1 MRAHEGAQGKCVII
15 SVIEVRP
22 HFTPTGPSVLTT
34 LLVALILMDASTGV
48 SLHAFP
54 RAWVGFRGDRHS
66 HHDG

>member
-1 MRAHEGAQGKCVII
+1 M
-15 SVIEVRP
+15 
-22 HFTPTGPSVLTT
+22 PTGPSVLTT
-34 LLVALILMDASTGV
+34 LLVALILMDASTGVSVALILMDASTGV